1 MNYVIIGNSIAAVGC
16 IEGIRKTDKTGTIT
30 VIGEEP
36 YQTYCR
42 PLISYLLMGKTTEEK
57 MHYRSEA
64 FFIDNQ
70 VTSILGKKAIKI
82 DTTDKQVLLEDG
94 MAVPYDKL
102 LVATGS
108 RPFIPPM
115 TGMDRIKKQF
125 TFMTMDDAK
134 GLEQA
139 LEQGVAKQNR
149 ILIVGAG
156 LIGLKCAEGIL
167 DRVKSVTVVDLAPR
181 ILPSILDDAGSA
193 RVQAWLEQRGL
204 IFHLGDSV
212 AEFLDDTAL
221 LKSGTVVPY
230 DIVVLA
236 VGVRP
241 NTELLQ
247 DTGAAIGKGI
257 KVDDHCRTT
266 LPDIY
271 AAGDCTESHDISVDQ
286 DRILALLPNAFMQ
299 GECAGSNMA
308 GQEQVFDKAIPM
320 NAIGFFGL
328 HVITAGSYVGEDWL
342 YQTKDGYKRLFIQ
355 DGLLKGYILIGDT
368 VSRAG
373 IYTSL
378 IRNKTPL
385 EDIDFDLI
393 CACPQLMAFA
403 KKDRA
408 TKLGG
413 VQ

>member
-1 MNYVIIGNSIAAVGC
+1 MKYVIIGNSIASVGC
-16 IEGIRKTDKTGTIT
+16 IEGIRKTDKDGSIT
-30 VIGEEP
+30 VISEEA

-42 PLISYLLMGKTTEEK
+42 PLISYLLMGRTTEEK
-57 MHYRSEA
+57 MRYRA
-64 FFIDNQ
+64 DGFFADNK
-70 VTSILGKKAIKI
+70 VVSMLGKKAVKVDAARKEVI
-82 DTTDKQVLLEDG
+82 LEDET
-94 MAVPYDKL
+94 VIPYDKL

-108 RPFIPPM
+108 RPFVPPM
-115 TGMDRIKKQF
+115 AGMDKIKKRF

-134 GLEQA
+134 ALGQA
-139 LEQGVAKQNR
+139 LTKQSR
-149 ILIVGAG
+149 VLIVGAG

-167 DRVKSVTVVDLAPR
+167 DRVKGITVVDLAPQ
-181 ILPSILDDAGSA
+181 ILPSILDETGSA
-193 RVQAWLEQRGL
+193 RVQAWLEQKGL
-204 IFHLGDSV
+204 TFHLGDSV

-230 DIVVLA
+230 DVVVLA

-241 NTELLQ
+241 NTELLRE
-247 DTGAAIGKGI
+247 TGAAVGKGI
-257 KVDDHCRTT
+257 KVNDHCATT

-271 AAGDCTESHDISVDQ
+271 AAGDCTECHDISLGQ
-286 DRILALLPNAFMQ
+286 DRILALLPNAFLQ
-299 GECAGSNMA
+299 GECAGANMA
-308 GQEQVFDKAIPM
+308 GRDTVFDKAVPM

-328 HVITAGSYVGEDWL
+328 HIITAGSYVGDERL
-342 YQTKDGYKRLFIQ
+342 YQSKDGYKRLFIR

-378 IRNKTPL
+378 IRNRTPL

-393 CACPQLMAFA
+393 CASPQLMAFA
-403 KKDRA
+403 RKDRA
-408 TKLGG
+408 NKLGG